1 MTNPAVADAVVVQ
14 PREVLIDGKAAGTV
28 SLIIWGIARRSQYD
42 VVVEPGVTTLQ
53 QKLQALFPG
62 EDITATLN
70 DEALILSGR
79 VSSTAVML
87 AAGEIAQASASK
99 VKVINMLQLPGGP
112 GSQQVML
119 QVRFAEVNRRA
130 IEELGVNLF
139 MGPNGENDYVART
152 TTSQFTPPGFDRD
165 ATTFADFLNLFVMNT
180 KYNIGVVIKAL
191 QQKGYFQSLAEP
203 NLIAYNGQ
211 KASFLA
217 GGEFPVPV
225 VQGGAGST
233 NAVTIEWK
241 EFGVRLT
248 FTPTIAGD
256 TIRLKVRPE
265 VSSLDYNN
273 GITLGGFRVPALIS
287 RWAETDVELRD
298 GQSFAIAG
306 LLHNTA
312 QEDGS
317 KVPILGSIPIIGN
330 LFKSKSERKEQTEL
344 MVLITPQLVRP
355 LDPDEVPA
363 LPVTIEALPP
373 GARGRTSIG
382 GRRRPGG
389 RACAGS
395 RRRAETCAGCEEGL
409 GVGRPLNQSIA
420 LVGAGDRQL
429 EQLLRKRGLT
439 VLSWAEHDLAS
450 RALQTSAPAGLV
462 MLDVRDQSGLPA
474 SLDAFRRQHPG
485 VPVILV
491 MSSLEPG
498 LMLAAMRAGVKE
510 CLRHPVTEEDLDA
523 AHRENCCL
531 AGTWVGR

>member
-1 MTNPAVADAVVVQ
+1 MPSKPGILFLALTLLGGAVHAQTPPVPATNAPAASQQPTAAQLQAGFERIVLTAGRSTVLATDFDITRIAVTNPAVADAVVVQ

-28 SLIIWGIARRSQYD
+28 SLIIWGVSRRSQYD

-70 DEALILSGR
+70 DEALILAGR

-99 VKVINMLQLPGGP
+99 LKVINMLQLPGGP

-130 IEELGVNLF
+130 IQELGVNLF

-165 ATTFADFLNLFVMNT
+165 STTFADFLNLFVMNT

-191 QQKGYFQSLAEP
+191 QGKGYFQSLAEP

-225 VQGGAGST
+225 VQGGSGAT
-233 NAVTIEWK
+233 NAVTIQWK

-273 GITLGGFRVPALIS
+273 GITLSGFRVPALIS

-317 KVPILGSIPIIGN
+317 KVPILGSIPIIGA

-355 LDPDEVPA
+355 LDPDEVPG
-363 LPVTIEALPP
+363 LPVTTKRFIQGP
-373 GARGRTSIG
+373 
-382 GRRRPGG
+382 
-389 RACAGS
+389 
-395 RRRAETCAGCEEGL
+395 
-409 GVGRPLNQSIA
+409 GVGS
-420 LVGAGDRQL
+420 QL
-429 EQLLRKRGLT
+429 EGGGGL
-439 VLSWAEHDLAS
+439 VD
-450 RALQTSAPAGLV
+450 APA
-462 MLDVRDQSGLPA
+462 QAPA
-474 SLDAFRRQHPG
+474 
-485 VPVILV
+485 
-491 MSSLEPG
+491 
-498 LMLAAMRAGVKE
+498 AAPKPAPAIKKDPRS
-510 CLRHPVTEEDLDA
+510 
-523 AHRENCCL
+523 
-531 AGTWVGR
+531 

>member
-1 MTNPAVADAVVVQ
+1 MRHTICGVLIALLPGVGLAHAQTVPPAAGAPAQAGAAAAGFERVPLTAGRSTVLATDFDITRIAITNPAVADAVVVQ
-14 PREVLIDGKAAGTV
+14 PREILIDGKTAGTV
-28 SLIIWGIARRSQYD
+28 SLIIWGTGRRAQYD

-87 AAGEIAQASASK
+87 RAGEIAQASASK
-99 VKVINMLQLPGGP
+99 VKVINLLQLPGGP

-119 QVRFAEVNRRA
+119 QVRFAEVNRKA
-130 IEELGVNLF
+130 VQELGVNLF

-152 TTSQFTPPGFDRD
+152 TTQQYSPPGFDGNT
-165 ATTFADFLNLFVMNT
+165 TTFADFLNLFVMNT

-211 KASFLA
+211 EASFLA

-225 VQGGAGST
+225 VQGGTAN
-233 NAVTIEWK
+233 NAVTIDWK

-265 VSSLDYNN
+265 VSSLDFNN
-273 GITLGGFRVPALIS
+273 GITLSGFRIPSLIT
-287 RWAETDVELRD
+287 RYAETDVELRD

-330 LFKSKSERKEQTEL
+330 LFKSKADRKEQTEL

-355 LDPDEVPA
+355 LDPDEVPG
-363 LPVTIEALPP
+363 LPIAPKRFLPGP
-373 GARGRTSIG
+373 
-382 GRRRPGG
+382 
-389 RACAGS
+389 
-395 RRRAETCAGCEEGL
+395 
-409 GVGRPLNQSIA
+409 GVG
-420 LVGAGDRQL
+420 GQL
-429 EQLLRKRGLT
+429 EGGG
-439 VLSWAEHDLAS
+439 
-450 RALQTSAPAGLV
+450 GLV
-462 MLDVRDQSGLPA
+462 DAPPPA
-474 SLDAFRRQHPG
+474 KPAA
-485 VPVILV
+485 PVKKAP
-491 MSSLEPG
+491 EQ
-498 LMLAAMRAGVKE
+498 
-510 CLRHPVTEEDLDA
+510 
-523 AHRENCCL
+523 
-531 AGTWVGR
+531 